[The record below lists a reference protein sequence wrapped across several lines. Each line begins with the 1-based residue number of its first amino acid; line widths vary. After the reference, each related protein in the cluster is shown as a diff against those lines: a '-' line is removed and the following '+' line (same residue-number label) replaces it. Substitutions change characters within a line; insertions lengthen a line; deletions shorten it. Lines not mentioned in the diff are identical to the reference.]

1 MPSVKLSVA
10 IITLNEET
18 NIGRCIDSVA
28 QVADE
33 IVVVDSFSV
42 DKTKE
47 ICLAKGVRFIE
58 NPFEGHIQQKNFA
71 LRQATHDHVLSLD
84 ADEALSGELADSI
97 QAVKTDW
104 NADAYQFNRLTSYCG
119 QWIRHCGWYPN
130 RRVRLWDRRKGI
142 WGGVNPHDRVI
153 MEEGSKVSLIAGDLL
168 HYSFPSIKS
177 HVQTVNNFSEIAA
190 REAVRRKKNVNLV
203 IHVLLNPAYTFA
215 CGYIF
220 RLGFLDGYYG
230 FVICAISAFANF
242 LKYSKIRQKTVQKT
256 VENE

>member
-1 MPSVKLSVA
+1 MPSIKLSVA
-10 IITLNEET
+10 IITLNEER

-58 NPFEGHIQQKNFA
+58 NPFEGYMQQKNFA
-71 LRQATHDHVLSLD
+71 LRETTHDHVLFVD
-84 ADEALSGELADSI
+84 ADEALSDELADSI
-97 QAVKTDW
+97 QGVKTDW
-104 NADAYQFNRLTSYCG
+104 NADAYQFNRRTSYCG

-142 WGGVNPHDRVI
+142 WGGGGLHEKVI
-153 MEEGSKVSLIAGDLL
+153 MEEGSKVSVIAGDLL

-177 HVQTVNNFSEIAA
+177 HVQTANNFSEIAA
-190 REAVRRKKNVNLV
+190 REAVKRKKNANLV

-215 CGYIF
+215 YGYIL

-242 LKYSKIRQKTVQKT
+242 LKYSKIRQLQKS
-256 VENE
+256 VEDE